1 MTWEIAKKP
10 KNPWH
15 FHTTVWTT
23 PFKSQPSLVYMGV
36 SKAPDWGPVW
46 EVHIWETDA
55 SHVLFLVLLL
65 GPFNPLFL
73 LELAPFCDE
82 SSAWAAWEQCMP
94 LCEDYSSY
102 SAAGRLLCSSP
113 AWNDLHVTRHG
124 PKSISHM
131 DSYWKRSSCSIQS
144 KNKYRT
150 AAELYYKMISVYKDV
165 RCVRISFKSAQSKL
179 LQLDK
184 DPGHMGLK
192 LQLTVGETM
201 K

>member
-1 MTWEIAKKP
+1 MTREIAKKLN
-10 KNPWH
+10 KTKTWR

-36 SKAPDWGPVW
+36 SKVPKWGPVW

-55 SHVLFLVLLL
+55 SHVLFLMLPL
-65 GPFNPLFL
+65 GPFNPL
-73 LELAPFCDE
+73 PV
-82 SSAWAAWEQCMP
+82 SAGAVLWREQCMP
-94 LCEDYSSY
+94 LFEDYSSY
-102 SAAGRLLCSSP
+102 SAAGRLLCCCP
-113 AWNDLHVTRHG
+113 AWNDLHVTWHG

-131 DSYWKRSSCSIQS
+131 DSYWKRSRCSIQS

-150 AAELYYKMISVYKDV
+150 AAELHYKMISVYKDV

-184 DPGHMGLK
+184 DPGHMCLK